1 VHYCDRDDATSLFQ
15 WETFEQM
22 LISELKRIYS
32 LFDERG
38 RKIDEDLYTTP
49 IKR

>member
-1 VHYCDRDDATSLFQ
+1 
-15 WETFEQM
+15 M